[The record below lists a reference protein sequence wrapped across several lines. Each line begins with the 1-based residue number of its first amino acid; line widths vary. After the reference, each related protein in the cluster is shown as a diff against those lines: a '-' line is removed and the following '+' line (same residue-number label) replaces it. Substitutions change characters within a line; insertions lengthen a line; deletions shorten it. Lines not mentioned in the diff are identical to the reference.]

1 MVCPSRATHGVS
13 ITPVT
18 RQPRPS
24 VWDASILWPNGLDD
38 RVEFLTHLTH
48 GNSNDV
54 LGGCQNPFRGRASSC
69 PSVFRG
75 LPKLA
80 NNMFRIDVQYLGNAA
95 WYGGP
100 IWNYPSSIGWRVTFD
115 TAWPW
120 KDKYRSVL
128 VTMPCTFLLLC
139 PSTFKLLPAPL
150 VRNVG
155 YVLLHDIKLSISRP
169 ILFYVLPEFF
179 TQWTALDGRSIR
191 ALWRHRQTPAKLQLR
206 MTT

>member
-1 MVCPSRATHGVS
+1 MLSYPLQSELKSVQGFRSYSSLNKTNIFVTQIRAREIAFLKCQLEAAGVMVCPSRATHGVS

-95 WYGGP
+95 
-100 IWNYPSSIGWRVTFD
+100 
-115 TAWPW
+115 
-120 KDKYRSVL
+120 
-128 VTMPCTFLLLC
+128 
-139 PSTFKLLPAPL
+139 
-150 VRNVG
+150 
-155 YVLLHDIKLSISRP
+155 
-169 ILFYVLPEFF
+169 
-179 TQWTALDGRSIR
+179 
-191 ALWRHRQTPAKLQLR
+191 
-206 MTT
+206 